1 MVNKKNNTIYD
12 KGFTEL
18 SIERVTEIDSS
29 VSKQNINSESET
41 IFFKKEEK
49 VKTRKVDELLA
60 KMQKDT
66 YNLLMNSDPMLYYQT
81 TGTETFNIYETKLH
95 LLKQY
100 KNVDNKVQDLK
111 KHYYETVNVKKT

>member
-1 MVNKKNNTIYD
+1 MVNEKNSTIYD

-29 VSKQNINSESET
+29 VSKQNTNNESET

-66 YNLLMNSDPMLYYQT
+66 YNLLMNSDPTLYYQT

-100 KNVDNKVQDLK
+100 KNVDNKVQGSK

>member
-1 MVNKKNNTIYD
+1 MGNKKSNTIYD

-29 VSKQNINSESET
+29 VSKQNITNESDT
-41 IFFKKEEK
+41 IFFKKQEDI
-49 VKTRKVDELLA
+49 KTRKVDELLA

-66 YNLLMNSDPMLYYQT
+66 YNLLMNSDPLLYYQT
-81 TGTETFNIYETKLH
+81 TSSEAFNIYETKLH

-100 KNVDNKVQDLK
+100 KNVDEKIQNLK